1 MYSRNLIGRVKPTSR
16 EPQRARSAT
25 WGPRT
30 TLSAALAIG
39 VLVAACGSA
48 VTVSQTAPT
57 GPATSQAVGQTAGS
71 TQATVEPTPTPTFDL
86 RPVPGNSIAA
96 PLPSD
101 APAVV
106 RGLAP
111 LPSCGGLV
119 LFEPDPDISPLPTP
133 PSPTSAPAANL
144 QGANC
149 LLSDWENDRPGQ
161 LAVSAISD
169 EQDEI
174 YTLYRL
180 PGDGTVDVLTR
191 VKSHPDQVVA
201 WTDATCRQL
210 SLQGDDLVPADCSQ
224 ETPLN

>member
-1 MYSRNLIGRVKPTSR
+1 LTGLGRPGWNEMAMLPSRPTRSR
-16 EPQRARSAT
+16 RPFSGAFLAAT
-25 WGPRT
+25 AVAL
-30 TLSAALAIG
+30 TLF
-39 VLVAACGSA
+39 VAACAGSA
-48 VTVSQTAPT
+48 TISPGVSVGSAQVTPSAGKPT
-57 GPATSQAVGQTAGS
+57 PV
-71 TQATVEPTPTPTFDL
+71 PTPTPTFDL
-86 RPVPGNSIAA
+86 GPVPGNSLKVL
-96 PLPSD
+96 LPTD

-106 RGLAP
+106 SALAP
-111 LPSCGGLV
+111 LPSCGGQV
-119 LFEPDPDISPLPTP
+119 LFEPDPDISPLPTA

-149 LLSDWENDRPGQ
+149 LLSDWENDRQGQ
-161 LAVSAISD
+161 LAISSISD

-191 VKSHPDQVVA
+191 VKSHPDQVVT

>member
-1 MYSRNLIGRVKPTSR
+1 VTACAG
-16 EPQRARSAT
+16 
-25 WGPRT
+25 
-30 TLSAALAIG
+30 SAAISP
-39 VLVAACGSA
+39 AASVGSA
-48 VTVSQTAPT
+48 QVGSSDDATASPGGPT
-57 GPATSQAVGQTAGS
+57 PA
-71 TQATVEPTPTPTFDL
+71 PTPTPTFDL
-86 RPVPGNSIAA
+86 RPVPGNSLNV
-96 PLPSD
+96 PLPTD

-106 RGLAP
+106 RALAP
-111 LPSCGGLV
+111 LPSCGGQV
-119 LFEPDPDISPLPTP
+119 LFEPDPDISPLPTA
-133 PSPTSAPAANL
+133 PSPTSASAANL

-149 LLSDWENDRPGQ
+149 LLSHWENDRQGQ
-161 LAVSAISD
+161 LAISSISD

-191 VKSHPDQVVA
+191 VKSHPDQIVT